1 MPPSYQYTY
10 DSPRQP
16 LAATNINSLLNP
28 VPLDKDKTVCLGRP
42 PMGATPSAKR
52 KAEEYDDD
60 DSDEGVYITQN
71 CDQIRRKIHAFINSG
86 EMKVGEFQKA
96 IGVNSK
102 GYSLFMGQSGRDKG
116 SGSNTYIQAFK
127 FFKKREEQGLKIAA
141 PKKKAKTTAPAA
153 NGDLDAIQLEGE
165 ADVSVPVF
173 DSCDEIRK
181 KIRAYLAASN
191 STQAEFLREI
201 AKPYHDG
208 RKIQSKVLNDF
219 LGKRG
224 ASAGNTSSVFYGA
237 YVFFEKMRIRD
248 GKAKSKHR
256 QDMEKAHPGKG
267 MDTKRR
273 LDFVTCRI
281 GEKPYEDSLGQLHI
295 AGRF

>member
-1 MPPSYQYTY
+1 
-10 DSPRQP
+10 
-16 LAATNINSLLNP
+16 
-28 VPLDKDKTVCLGRP
+28 
-42 PMGATPSAKR
+42 MGATPSAKR

-141 PKKKAKTTAPAA
+141 PKKKTKTTAPAA

-256 QDMEKAHPGKG
+256 QDMEKAHPGRG

-273 LDFVTCRI
+273 LDFVTCRA
-281 GEKPYEDSLGQLHI
+281 GERPYEDSLGQLHI